1 MDNSFTLSNNTT
13 THNSTSIFLEI
24 DPRKLKPH
32 PRNNLIYGKEED
44 ASELVKLIKYS
55 NQIRPLIV
63 TKEGIIVSGHRR
75 WQAALQLGLT
85 TVPIEVREFENEL
98 AELHTLLL
106 ENANR
111 EKNREQKVRE
121 GKAWLEVEKD
131 AARKRMSNGGKKS
144 APGRPINKEEKGVE
158 NFPHL
163 CLSSTSGKTRDR
175 LARKVGLGSGR
186 TYSKALKVVEFIDEQ
201 ENSGKPEIAEEI
213 RQTLNF
219 KSVDAAFKAFQDTK
233 KHSQSTEDNQNI
245 EESFNTEHLL
255 SQQPIRKSCWN
266 CQHKTDSPDNHHIR
280 CNKYGLL
287 STIEKSG
294 RERGQDC
301 PQWRDRYSPP
311 EQLKN
316 PCFAIQLLL
325 PVEWQERLEQSAA
338 FIDMDAAT
346 WIVNLV
352 GRNLARN
359 YDDLNYDH
367 LNFQGATLQ
376 EKTVQVS

>member
-1 MDNSFTLSNNTT
+1 MDNSFPSSNNMT
-13 THNSTSIFLEI
+13 NRNLTSNFSEV
-24 DPRKLKPH
+24 DPRNLKPH
-32 PRNNLIYGKEED
+32 PRNDLIYGREED
-44 ASELVKLIKYS
+44 VSELVELIKYS
-55 NQIRPLIV
+55 HYIKPLIV
-63 TKEGIIVSGHRR
+63 TKEGIIVSGHQR
-75 WQAALQLGLT
+75 WKASLQLGLT
-85 TVPIEVREFENEL
+85 AVTVEVREFDDEL
-98 AELHTLLL
+98 DELHTLLL

-121 GKAWLEVEKD
+121 GKAWLEVESD
-131 AARKRMSNGGKKS
+131 AARKRMSNAGKKS
-144 APGRPINKEEKGVE
+144 APGRPAKKEEKGVE

-201 ENSGKPEIAEEI
+201 TDSGNPEIAEEI
-213 RQTLNF
+213 RQSLNL
-219 KSVDAAFKAFQDTK
+219 KSVDAAYKAFQYTK

-245 EESFNTEHLL
+245 EESFNTEHLS
-255 SQQPIRKSCWN
+255 SQHPIRKSCWN
-266 CQHKTDSPDNHHIR
+266 CQHKTDSADNHHIR

-301 PQWRDRYSPP
+301 PQWRDRYSLP

-325 PVEWQERLEQSAA
+325 PVEWQERLEESAA

-359 YDDLNYDH
+359 CDDFDYDH
-367 LNFQGATLQ
+367 LNFQGATLR
-376 EKTVQVS
+376 EKTVQVT